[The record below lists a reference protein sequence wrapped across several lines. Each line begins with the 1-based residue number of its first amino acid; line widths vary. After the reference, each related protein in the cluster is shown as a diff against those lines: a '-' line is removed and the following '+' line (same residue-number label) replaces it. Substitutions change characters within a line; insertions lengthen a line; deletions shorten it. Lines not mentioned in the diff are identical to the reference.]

1 MIDAHC
7 KPVSIATGHG
17 TFDMDVIK
25 GREKVGQVGMLHC
38 VVLANIDTMG
48 AISMGGCVGIMS
60 VVVTQWGVLSVHGD
74 QGIMKSKYF
83 GDRSGF
89 SSMGIKGASLHSTY
103 CLLVIYMSVW
113 VHFMS
118 RWVEITTSYQWQELT
133 NILSGSVAWYATT
146 PPLHHS
152 TVAWT
157 TLFQKLSG

>member
-60 VVVTQWGVLSVHGD
+60 VVVTQ
-74 QGIMKSKYF
+74 
-83 GDRSGF
+83 
-89 SSMGIKGASLHSTY
+89 
-103 CLLVIYMSVW
+103 
-113 VHFMS
+113 
-118 RWVEITTSYQWQELT
+118 
-133 NILSGSVAWYATT
+133 
-146 PPLHHS
+146 
-152 TVAWT
+152 
-157 TLFQKLSG
+157 